1 LGGTLVPD
9 LSLPVPVGP
18 RCISS
23 FLESD
28 ELIKSVFKR
37 CRFLLPVSRYEGLKI
52 SGGSPR
58 SGAKFSNPT
67 RQKLSVQRQ
76 LKECWEYSNISLG
89 VKFRGIGS

>member
-9 LSLPVPVGP
+9 LPLPVPVGP
-18 RCISS
+18 RCISG

-76 LKECWEYSNISLG
+76 LKEFWKYSEVSLG
-89 VKFRGIGS
+89 KNIRCLGS